1 MPCELECN
9 RHFSKIKGNKVI
21 KTCTG
26 FESDGHRLTA
36 LDNILNRVS
45 ARTLSNPIPS
55 KDEMETVYKA
65 ALRAPDH
72 AWLRTSSF
80 IEVKEDGLDKLS
92 DIFFNFGKT
101 IPNIAD
107 EVLEK
112 YKNAPYRAPMII
124 ILVNTFKEH
133 PKVPPI
139 EQKLSTAAAAQNIML
154 ALNAMNYACIWRTGK
169 MAFNKVVQENL
180 NLKDHQEILGYLYVG
195 TEVGNKKK
203 IPNLEIDDFV
213 SYL

>member
-1 MPCELECN
+1 M
-9 RHFSKIKGNKVI
+9 
-21 KTCTG
+21 
-26 FESDGHRLTA
+26 DA

-80 IEVKEDGLDKLS
+80 IEVKGKGLDKLS
-92 DIFFNFGKT
+92 DIFVNYGES
-101 IPNIAD
+101 IPDISD
-107 EVLEK
+107 EVLDK

-124 ILVNTFKEH
+124 ILVNTVKEH
-133 PKVPPI
+133 PKVPEI
-139 EQKLSTAAAAQNIML
+139 EQKLSTATAAQNIML
-154 ALNAMNYACIWRTGK
+154 ALNSMNYSCIWRTGK
-169 MAFNKVVQENL
+169 LAFNRDVQNDLGLNEN
-180 NLKDHQEILGYLYVG
+180 QEILGYLYVG
-195 TEVGNKKK
+195 TETGVKKK
-203 IPNLEIDDFV
+203 IPELDIDDFV